1 MIYNRTF
8 YPRAAEYIF
17 LSSAYETFSRREH
30 KLGHQTDLHKFTK
43 TEVISSII
51 SNPQCYETR
60 NKLQENNC
68 KKHQHMKA
76 KQYATKQLM
85 DHWRNQRGNLK
96 NA

>member
-1 MIYNRTF
+1 M
-8 YPRAAEYIF
+8 
-17 LSSAYETFSRREH
+17 
-30 KLGHQTDLHKFTK
+30 LGHKTNLHKFTK
-43 TEVISSII
+43 TEIISSII

-85 DHWRNQRGNLK
+85 DH
-96 NA
+96 